1 MLDNLRRIREILESA
16 LGVGVFSI
24 GEVVVTTGAISQVL
38 LTIGLA
44 ALASRAVRGALGLVG
59 ARLVGTDRSTL
70 YTADRI
76 IHYTILSVGVVIGL
90 STVGIDFTSLA
101 VMLGARGIGIGFGL
115 QDTVANLLAGII
127 ILFERHL
134 RVGDFV
140 ELQSGVAGEVREI
153 RLRATRIVTNDN
165 VAILVPNSEFV
176 RGRVLNW
183 TLDEA
188 DRRIHVPFA
197 VAYGS
202 DKEAVRTAA
211 LAAAEKV
218 ALTLRGVP
226 NRAPQVWLT
235 SFGESSLEFELVVW
249 VTLSG
254 VMRPGASRAAYL
266 WEIHTA
272 LLDHGIEVPFPQRDL
287 HVRSLLGLEGDAA
300 RAMLTRVTSQP
311 PAPENES

>member
-1 MLDNLRRIREILESA
+1 
-16 LGVGVFSI
+16 
-24 GEVVVTTGAISQVL
+24 
-38 LTIGLA
+38 
-44 ALASRAVRGALGLVG
+44 
-59 ARLVGTDRSTL
+59 
-70 YTADRI
+70 
-76 IHYTILSVGVVIGL
+76 
-90 STVGIDFTSLA
+90 
-101 VMLGARGIGIGFGL
+101 
-115 QDTVANLLAGII
+115 
-127 ILFERHL
+127 
-134 RVGDFV
+134 
-140 ELQSGVAGEVREI
+140 
-153 RLRATRIVTNDN
+153 
-165 VAILVPNSEFV
+165 V

-202 DKEAVRTAA
+202 DKEAVRTAT

-249 VTLSG
+249 VTLGG

>member
-101 VMLGARGIGIGFGL
+101 VMLGALGIGIGFGL

-287 HVRSLLGLEGDAA
+287 HIRSLLGLEGDAA
-300 RAMLTRVTSQP
+300 RAMLAGGTSPP
-311 PAPENES
+311 PAGSDGS